1 MRPVHLAAALLLPAV
16 LSGCVAAAIPVLAGG
31 MLAGKDRIGLD
42 SPPDEITAPA
52 PKVTIDDATDSPTV
66 DEPAEAI
73 ADPAPTPPPPEIEA
87 ELAASVIR
95 TAAGPADPQLA
106 LLSSYV
112 ETQVRQDPVSQPRLS
127 AILAAPGTLSPD
139 RSDCSIRPPAVVFDL
154 DPADEAFD
162 PSGNAKADPALVQML
177 HSFRMQEVEIF
188 WVSELAALDAGKI
201 RKRLVDSGLDP
212 VGRDGLLLM
221 RRVDDR
227 KQARRR
233 ELSET
238 HCAIAIAGD
247 RKTDFDELYEYLKD
261 PSAAKPLDSL
271 LGAGWFLIPSP
282 LLDQSPSEGQ

>member
-1 MRPVHLAAALLLPAV
+1 MRPAYLAAVLLSPAV

-31 MLAGKDRIGLD
+31 MLAGKDRIGFD
-42 SPPDEITAPA
+42 SPDEINAPA
-52 PKVTIDDATDSPTV
+52 PKVTIDDARNSPAV
-66 DEPAEAI
+66 DEPGEAI
-73 ADPAPTPPPPEIEA
+73 ADPAPTPLPETMAKSAPSLITPA
-87 ELAASVIR
+87 IVPAA
-95 TAAGPADPQLA
+95 PQLA

-112 ETQVRQDPVSQPRLS
+112 ESQARRDPVSQPRQS
-127 AILAAPGTLSPD
+127 AILAAPGSLSPD

-162 PSGNAKADPALVQML
+162 PSGKAKADPALVQML

-201 RKRLVDSGLDP
+201 RKRLVESGLDP

-221 RRVDDR
+221 RRIDDR

-282 LLDQSPSEGQ
+282 LLDQSSSEGQ